1 MREREGFFM
10 SKEKSTKKKGGC
22 LKTVAIVLVV
32 FVAIGL
38 FMPSSDSDKKSNEAP
53 KEDVKTDAPVEKV
66 EEPKADVP
74 KEHESAL
81 KKAQIYSDTMYMSK
95 SGLFQQLT
103 SEYGEQFSEEAAQYA
118 VDSVKA
124 DWNKNALK
132 KAEQYSDSMFMSK
145 AGIFSQLTSEHGEK
159 FTEEEAQYAI
169 DNIKADWNANAL
181 KKAKEY
187 QETMSM
193 SPEAIRDQLSS
204 EYGEK
209 FTKEEADYAVNNL
222 K

>member
-1 MREREGFFM
+1 M

-22 LKTVAIVLVV
+22 LKTVAIVFIAL
-32 FVAIGL
+32 VAIGL
-38 FMPSSDSDKKSNEAP
+38 FMPSSDSDKKNNDAP
-53 KEDVKTDAPVEKV
+53 KEDVKTDTPVENV

-81 KKAQIYSDTMYMSK
+81 KKAQMYSDTMHMSK
-95 SGLFQQLT
+95 NGLFQQLT

-118 VDSVKA
+118 VDNVNA
-124 DWNKNALK
+124 DWNKNALE
-132 KAEQYSDSMFMSK
+132 KAKQYSETMSMSK
-145 AGIFSQLTSEHGEK
+145 AGIFSQLTSEHGEQ
-159 FTEEEAQYAI
+159 FTEAEAQYAV
-169 DNIKADWNANAL
+169 DNVKADWNANAL

-187 QETMSM
+187 QESMSM
-193 SPEAIRDQLSS
+193 SPESIRDQLVS
-204 EYGEK
+204 EHGEQ

>member
-1 MREREGFFM
+1 M

-22 LKTVAIVLVV
+22 LKTVGIVLIVL
-32 FVAIGL
+32 VAIGL
-38 FMPSSDSDKKSNEAP
+38 LMPSSDSDQKSNEAP

-81 KKAQIYSDTMYMSK
+81 KKAQMYSDTMYMSK

-132 KAEQYSDSMFMSK
+132 KAEQYSETMFMSK